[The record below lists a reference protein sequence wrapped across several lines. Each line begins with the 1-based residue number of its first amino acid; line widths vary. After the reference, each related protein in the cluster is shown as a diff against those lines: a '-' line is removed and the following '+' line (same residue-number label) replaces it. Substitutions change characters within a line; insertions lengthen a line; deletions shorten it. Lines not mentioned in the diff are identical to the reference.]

1 MFLLFLT
8 IFAILIQ
15 GLFASFEMAALSLN
29 RFRLQFLA
37 QKGNKNA
44 LWLLQFLEK
53 PSRFFGCILV
63 GINAALQI
71 GAECSR
77 GVYEY
82 LGLDPD
88 LAPITQVL
96 LVVIFAELSPMFA
109 ARRHPTHIAL
119 ALTPFMRLMNFC
131 LYPFSF
137 LFSRLSNLV
146 TNLIG
151 QKKEGSLMVSREE
164 IALALREQR
173 GSEDLDVLMERIFQC
188 KNQTIEKIMTPIANI
203 VSFPLHATK
212 RQVRETLKEKFS
224 PFIGLYRGHSKQ
236 IGWIVAVR
244 DLLRIADDEEVFSK
258 ASSAWFVPDTTSLLE
273 TLHQFKCNH
282 KYVCVAVDFI
292 GKPSGIVI
300 LEQIILHLFG
310 EPGPALIS
318 SQATGYI
325 ERTLQA
331 SMKIE
336 AFNQQFLANISKD
349 DCVTIEDLILAE
361 LGHLPVKDEIVEVGM
376 FSFTVLQ
383 PTLRGVGLV
392 SVRSLVE

>member
-1 MFLLFLT
+1 MLLLFLT

-29 RFRLQFLA
+29 HFRLQFLA
-37 QKGNKNA
+37 QKGDKNA

-53 PSRFFGCILV
+53 PSKFFGCILV

-71 GAECSR
+71 GSECSR

-82 LGLDPD
+82 FGLDPD

-96 LVVIFAELSPMFA
+96 LVVVFAELSPMFA
-109 ARRHPTHIAL
+109 ARRHPTHVAL
-119 ALTPFMRLMNFC
+119 ALTPFMKVMNFV

-137 LFSRLSNLV
+137 LFSSLSNLI

-188 KNQTIEKIMTPIANI
+188 KNQTIEKIMTPIENI

-212 RQVRETLKEKFS
+212 RQVRDILKERFS
-224 PFIGLYRGHSKQ
+224 PFIGLYRGHNKQ

-244 DLLRIADDEEVFSK
+244 DLLRIAEDEEVFTK
-258 ASSAWFVPDTTSLLE
+258 ASSAWFVPNTTSLLE
-273 TLHQFKCNH
+273 TLHQFKSNH
-282 KYVCVAVDFI
+282 KNVCIVVDFV
-292 GKPSGIVI
+292 GKPSGII
-300 LEQIILHLFG
+300 TFEQIILHLFG
-310 EPGPALIS
+310 APSPLLS
-318 SQATGYI
+318 PQTTGYI
-325 ERTLQA
+325 EKTLQA

-336 AFNQQFLANISKD
+336 DFNQQFSANLART
-349 DCVTIEDLILAE
+349 DCETIEDLILAE
-361 LGHLPVKDEIVEVGM
+361 LGHLPVKDEIVELGM
-376 FSFTVLQ
+376 FSFTVIQ
-383 PTLRGVGLV
+383 PTLRGVGLI